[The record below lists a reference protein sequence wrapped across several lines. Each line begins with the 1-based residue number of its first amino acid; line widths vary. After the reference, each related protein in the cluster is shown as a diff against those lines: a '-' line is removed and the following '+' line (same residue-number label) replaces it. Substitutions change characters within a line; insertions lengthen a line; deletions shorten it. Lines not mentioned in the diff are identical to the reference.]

1 MGSFGNFLIM
11 AVAGLII
18 WAAVSAPNRLCLAVI
33 SFTRF
38 SLLLSD
44 FLYHG
49 CQRVERGVVSYL
61 QVALSNV
68 LEGSK
73 FFDVITLKRPE
84 GRAPKRADFRL

>member
-38 SLLLSD
+38 PFS
-44 FLYHG
+44 FRTFYITAVNAWNG
-49 CQRVERGVVSYL
+49 GVASYL